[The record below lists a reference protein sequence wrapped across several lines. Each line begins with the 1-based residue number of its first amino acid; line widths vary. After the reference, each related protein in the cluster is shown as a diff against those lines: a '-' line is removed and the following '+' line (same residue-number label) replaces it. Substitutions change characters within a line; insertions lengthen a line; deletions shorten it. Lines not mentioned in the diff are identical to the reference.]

1 MGITKGV
8 LKRPVTTLLGVLCLV
23 FFGLM
28 SIFSAKLELT
38 PEINMPMLIITTVY
52 GGASPEDIDELI
64 TKPIENEVNTLSGI
78 DTMTSQSSEN
88 MSMVLLQYE
97 YGTDM
102 DNAYSDL
109 RKKLDLVKSDFPDGA
124 NEPNIME
131 MDVNSMASVYLSVNN
146 KAVNNVYNYVD
157 KTLVPELEKLS
168 AVASVNI
175 SGGSKDYISIQLIP
189 EKLEQYHL
197 DMATV
202 AQLVGAASYT
212 MPSGSTYVGN
222 TDLNIS
228 SGVEYKTPESL
239 KHIPITAGNGNI
251 IYLED
256 IAVVSQKPE
265 DPTAIGRYNGQDTV
279 ILGVMRNQKYTAV
292 DVSNQVK
299 KELAQLSAQDPNL
312 EVKVV
317 NDNADQILSSL
328 KSVVTTMIAAIIIS
342 VFVLF
347 LFFGDVKG
355 SLIVATSIPI
365 SILAALI
372 MMWAMGYSFNVIT
385 LSSIVLGV
393 GMMVDNSIV
402 VLEACFRAIGEEP
415 RREFR
420 SYVSA
425 ALRGAKTVGMSV
437 LGSTLTTVVVFL
449 PLGFL
454 SGLSGQFFQPL
465 GMTIV
470 FCMTASLLSAVM
482 IVPLCFVYY
491 RPKENPKAVA
501 YKMIRSMQNGYRGIM
516 EKILPHRKTVMA
528 LSVVLL
534 IGAFM
539 LAGQLKAVLM
549 PETDEGTVGISIA
562 MKPDLSLEKQ
572 DETYRQIEKIITADT
587 DLDEYMLSSGGGMGI
602 GAMSSG
608 TASVTAYLKKERAK
622 TTDETVR
629 LWKEQLQAVSNA
641 DISVEAYST
650 TSMMNAG
657 SNFDVIITNSD
668 YDKLKEAADRI
679 AEGLMTDPRV
689 TRVSNSLANASPLIK
704 VDIDPV
710 AAGAEGL
717 NPAQISQNLNLM
729 LSGKEADTMDVDGD
743 ELSIEI
749 EYPKEEF
756 RNINE
761 VENIKLKTASGGSV
775 LLRDVADIHFEDSPK
790 TLVRSDKEYQAEIT
804 ADYTE
809 LADQTTR
816 KSLYDTYVTPNL
828 TNGVTEQENQSAE
841 MMNEEFRNLFMALA
855 IAVFLVFVVMAAQF
869 ESPKFSFM
877 VMTTIPFALVGSF
890 FLLWLADSP
899 ISMPSLIG
907 FLMLVGTVVNN
918 GILYVDTVNQYRAVM
933 PMKTALIEAG
943 ATRLRPM
950 LLTTLTTIVAMIPM
964 AFGYGD
970 SGELM
975 QGLALVDVGGL
986 IASTLMALLVLP
998 VYYSIMNKDKKH
1010 RFEKIDIDSIR
1021 LDSPVGIGNSGH
1033 DAE

>member
-1 MGITKGV
+1 MGITKLV

-23 FFGLM
+23 FFGFM

-38 PEINMPMLIITTVY
+38 PEINMPMLVITTVY

-64 TKPIENEVNTLSGI
+64 TRPIENEVNTLSGI

-88 MSMVLLQYE
+88 MSMVMLQYE

-109 RKKLDLVKSDFPDGA
+109 RKKLDLVKSTFPEDA
-124 NEPNIME
+124 NEPSILE

-157 KTLVPELEKLS
+157 KTLSPELEKLS
-168 AVASVNI
+168 AVASVDI
-175 SGGSKDYISIQLIP
+175 SGGSQDYISVELIP
-189 EKLEQYHL
+189 EKLDQYHL

-202 AQLVGAASYT
+202 AQLVGSASFT
-212 MPSGSTYVGN
+212 MPAGSTDVGN
-222 TDLNIS
+222 AELNVS
-228 SGVEYKTPESL
+228 SGVEYKTPEEL
-239 KHIPITAGNGNI
+239 KRIPITAGNGNI

-256 IAVVSQKPE
+256 IAVVAQKPQ
-265 DPTAIGRYNGQDTV
+265 DATAIGRYNGQDTV
-279 ILGVMRNQKYTAV
+279 ILGVNRNQKYTAV
-292 DVSNQVK
+292 DVSTQVK
-299 KELAQLSAQDPNL
+299 RQLAELQAQDPNL
-312 EVKVV
+312 EVKIV
-317 NDNADQILSSL
+317 NDSADQILSSL
-328 KSVVTTMIAAIIIS
+328 ESVVTTMGMAIVIS

-347 LFFGDVKG
+347 LFFGDIKG

-372 MMWAMGYSFNVIT
+372 MMWGMGYSFNVIT

-415 RREFR
+415 QRDFR
-420 SYVSA
+420 SYMSA

-491 RPKENPKAVA
+491 KPQENPKALA
-501 YKMIRSMQNGYRGIM
+501 YKTIRNMQNGYRRIM
-516 EKILPHRKTVMA
+516 EKILPRKKTVMA
-528 LSVVLL
+528 LTVLL
-534 IGAFM
+534 LVGAFS
-539 LAGQLKAVLM
+539 LTGQLQSVLM
-549 PETDEGTVGISIA
+549 PETDEGTVSISVT
-562 MKPDLSLEKQ
+562 MKPNLSLDKQ
-572 DETYRQIEKIITADT
+572 DETYRQIEAILTADP
-587 DLDEYMLSSGGGMGI
+587 DLESYMLSSGGGM
-602 GAMSSG
+602 MSSG
-608 TASVTAYLKKERAK
+608 SASVTAYLKDDRAK
-622 TTDETVR
+622 STDETAR

-641 DISVEAYST
+641 DISVDSYST
-650 TSMMNAG
+650 TSMMNVG
-657 SNFDVIITNSD
+657 GNFDVIITNAD
-668 YDKLKEAADRI
+668 YDTLKAAADKI
-679 AEGLMTDPRV
+679 ADSLMTDSRV

-704 VDIDPV
+704 VEVDPI

-717 NPAQISQNLNLM
+717 NPAQVASSLNLM

-743 ELSIEI
+743 ELSIRI
-749 EYPKEEF
+749 EYPKDEF
-756 RNINE
+756 KDINAVGNIM
-761 VENIKLKTASGGSV
+761 LKTSSGGSV
-775 LLRDVADIHFEDSPK
+775 LLKDIADIRFEDSPK
-790 TLVRSDKEYQAEIT
+790 ALTRVDKEYQAEIT
-804 ADYTE
+804 ADYTN
-809 LADQTTR
+809 LADQTTQ
-816 KSLYDTYVTPNL
+816 KALYDAYVVPNL
-828 TNGVTEQENQSAE
+828 TNGVTEQENSMME
-841 MMNEEFRNLFMALA
+841 MMNEEFSNLFMALA

-890 FLLWLADSP
+890 FLLWLADAP

-907 FLMLVGTVVNN
+907 FLMLIGTVVNN
-918 GILYVDTVNQYRAVM
+918 GILYVDTVNQYRAKM
-933 PMKTALIEAG
+933 PMHTALIEAG

-950 LLTTLTTIVAMIPM
+950 MLTTLTTIVAMIPM

-998 VYYSIMNKDKKH
+998 VYYSIMNKNRKQ
-1010 RFEKIDIDSIR
+1010 RFERVDIDSLA
-1021 LDSPVGIGNSGH
+1021 LDTPVGAGNSGH
-1033 DAE
+1033 DPE